1 MYLVLGLFLLF
12 FIIVGIYAG
21 KDFKDNKA
29 DSYFIADR
37 QLNKW
42 QIGISAGATANSG
55 FIVVGAVGMG
65 YSMGVSSLLYPLAWL
80 LGDIIFWFLFA
91 ERIRLNKTVINS
103 ITIPQ
108 VLVNNSNNEK
118 LRIVAG
124 AVIFSLLLVY
134 ASAQFIASTKVISSF
149 TDISSFQALLISFIF
164 VLSYSIRGGFKSSVW
179 TDVVQGIMMFIL
191 TISMIIW
198 GIVEIGGINIF
209 LSSVLSEGTIYTDL
223 FGGRELWT
231 LFIFI
236 LGFAFAGFGFSISQP
251 QVTTRIFAANSPE
264 EVKKSKWI
272 YIGFLHFTWM
282 GMCVIG
288 IIAKI
293 LIPELADAE
302 TALPKLAT
310 TYFPSYIIG
319 AVFAAMVAT
328 ILSSVDSLLVS
339 SASTLTIDFGLDDK
353 TPKEKKLLLYRLSIL
368 FVGVL
373 TLLMS
378 LFMES
383 TVFGAAL
390 FAATILAASIG
401 SAMVLV
407 ILNLTNSSNT
417 LLIAI
422 LVGLITAIL
431 WRVLGYHSIVSDGLV
446 GFVVA
451 MSVSIGYEKLILKKN

>member
-1 MYLVLGLFLLF
+1 MYIVLLFLLF
-12 FIIVGIYAG
+12 FIVIGVYAG
-21 KDFKDNKA
+21 KNFKYNNK
-29 DSYFIADR
+29 DGYFLADR

-65 YSMGVSSLLYPLAWL
+65 YSMGLSSLLYPLAWF
-80 LGDIIFWFLFA
+80 LGDIVFWFFFA

-103 ITIPQ
+103 ITVPQ

-124 AVIFSLLLVY
+124 VIIFSLLLVY

-149 TDISSFQALLISFIF
+149 TDISSVQALLISFIF
-164 VLSYSIRGGFKSSVW
+164 VVTYSIWGGFKSSVW

-198 GIVEIGGINIF
+198 GIIEIGGIDIF
-209 LSSVLSEGTIYTDL
+209 LSSIFSQGTLYTDL
-223 FGGRELWT
+223 FGGRKFWT

-251 QVTTRIFAANSPE
+251 QVTSRIFAASSSD

-282 GMCVIG
+282 GMCIIG

-302 TALPKLAT
+302 TALPILAT
-310 TYFPSYIIG
+310 TYFPSYLIE
-319 AVFAAMVAT
+319 AVFVAMIAT

-353 TPKEKKLLLYRLSIL
+353 TPKEKKLLLYRLSII
-368 FVGVL
+368 FVGIL

-422 LVGLITAIL
+422 LVGLVTAIL
-431 WRVLGYHSIVSDGLV
+431 WRILGYHSIVSDGLV
-446 GFVVA
+446 GFIAA
-451 MSVSIGYEKLILKKN
+451 MTVSLGYEKLILKKY